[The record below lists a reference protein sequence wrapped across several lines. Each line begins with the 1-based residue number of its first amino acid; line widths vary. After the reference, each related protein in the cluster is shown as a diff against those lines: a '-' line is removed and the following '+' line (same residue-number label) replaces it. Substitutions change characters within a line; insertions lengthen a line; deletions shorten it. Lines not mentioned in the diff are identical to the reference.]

1 MLKIVHGEGFF
12 SCCSVILSDIILY
25 WNHHGREPDGVD
37 SSDLFKMYKP
47 AGEPRD
53 ITYDYFEQYS
63 KCDKLIEYTGHVNYD
78 WGWQFWYYT
87 QLDFGK
93 LAPFVRKYFTPTA
106 EILDIVKTME
116 NKYGLNAD
124 TYVNICVL
132 FHRGNDKHRETRLC
146 EYSDMIAKSR
156 EIVEKNPGVRFL
168 IQSDETEFIETLTDI
183 YHDHIVF
190 KDEIRHVEKC
200 DNTVDKIFPD
210 TNYQFSKYFLAI
222 VIIMSK
228 CKHVICGSGNISMW
242 IAFFRGNVE
251 NFHQFFNGNWV
262 PPINAV

>member
-25 WNHHGREPDGVD
+25 WNQHTREPSGVD

-47 AGEPRD
+47 AGELRD
-53 ITYDYFEQYS
+53 ITYDYFEHYS
-63 KCDKLIEYTGHVNYD
+63 KCGELIPYTGHINYD

-87 QLDFGK
+87 QIDFGK

-106 EILDIVKTME
+106 EIGAICTMME
-116 NKYGLNAD
+116 GKYGLNAD
-124 TYVNICVL
+124 IYANICVL
-132 FHRGNDKHRETRLC
+132 FHRGNDKQRETRLC
-146 EYSDMIAKSR
+146 EYSDMIAKAE

-168 IQSDETEFIETLTDI
+168 IQSDETEFIETMGAI
-183 YHDHIVF
+183 YPNHIVF
-190 KDEIRHVEKC
+190 KDEIRHVYKC
-200 DNTVDKIFPD
+200 DNTVDKIFPES
-210 TNYQFSKYFLAI
+210 NYQFSKYFLAI

-228 CKHVICGSGNISMW
+228 CGHIVCGSGNISMW

-251 NFHQFFNGNWV
+251 NFHQFFDGQWV
-262 PPINAV
+262 QPIYPA